1 MARGRRRRGKSLK
14 PLYYIL
20 ATINAIA
27 LAVIVFFFMWGLS
40 DGTVSSF
47 NMLIWLAMLA
57 IPSATLFGGWVQ
69 WGKGNRAFALLLLLL
84 PSAPALLFFPDQV
97 ARMLIDDHLRQWK
110 QPNEKPEAAMS
121 RALAFFIDGLRR

>member
-1 MARGRRRRGKSLK
+1 MK

-57 IPSATLFGGWVQ
+57 IPSATLFG
-69 WGKGNRAFALLLLLL
+69 A
-84 PSAPALLFFPDQV
+84 V
-97 ARMLIDDHLRQWK
+97 ARIEPHHV
-110 QPNEKPEAAMS
+110 
-121 RALAFFIDGLRR
+121 RRR